1 MNAPELGIGRE
12 PSITWI
18 LEMFLLPQ
26 LTSDLMIPKD
36 SRVLMER
43 MLMTELK

>member
-1 MNAPELGIGRE
+1 MNAPELGIARE

-18 LEMFLLPQ
+18 IETFLLPQ
-26 LTSDLMIPKD
+26 LTSNLMIPQG